1 MSSRIRAHIR
11 GNIVGYI
18 AVFIALSGT
27 AYAADTIGSSDVI
40 DESLLSQ
47 DLKNGEVRSSDIDN
61 GGISTDDI
69 SNTNGVRSGDVRDDT
84 LPDGGLAAVDLSA
97 DSVGTSEV
105 DGSLTGADVAPESL
119 TGDDI
124 TGLTGGDI
132 ENSSLTGT
140 DLADNLVTGADI
152 NESTLSTVPNA
163 GEVDGLGARSFEF
176 SAGTAAAT
184 TTVLNQGGLS
194 LKADCDAFNGN
205 SRVELFVDS
214 SINDST
220 LYAVDEP
227 PLDAGDPT
235 FDGDFDSAEAN
246 HQLIVEDASG
256 ALEVGRGTV
265 QFRGGPEGGTDTSS
279 DDVVTVQY
287 VYVADANCSVF
298 GTAIG
303 GPS

>member
-1 MSSRIRAHIR
+1 MASRVSAHIR
-11 GNIVGYI
+11 SNIVGYV

-69 SNTNGVRSGDVRDDT
+69 SNSNGVLSGDVRDDT
-84 LPDGGLAAVDLSA
+84 LPGGGLAAVDLRA

-119 TGDDI
+119 TGADI

-132 ENSSLTGT
+132 ENSSLTGS

-152 NESTLSTVPNA
+152 NESTLGTVPNA
-163 GEVDGLGARSFEF
+163 NEVDGVGARSFEF
-176 SAGTAAAT
+176 RGGTGAVT

-194 LKADCDAFNGN
+194 LKADCDPFNGN
-205 SRVELFVDS
+205 SVVELFADS
-214 SINDST
+214 SVNDST
-220 LYAVDEP
+220 MYAVDEP
-227 PLDAGDPT
+227 ILDAGDPT

-256 ALEVGRGTV
+256 PIEVGMGTV
-265 QFRGGPEGGTDTSS
+265 HFRGGQASGTDTSS
-279 DDVVTVQY
+279 DNVVTVQY
-287 VYVADANCSVF
+287 AYEASGSCAVF